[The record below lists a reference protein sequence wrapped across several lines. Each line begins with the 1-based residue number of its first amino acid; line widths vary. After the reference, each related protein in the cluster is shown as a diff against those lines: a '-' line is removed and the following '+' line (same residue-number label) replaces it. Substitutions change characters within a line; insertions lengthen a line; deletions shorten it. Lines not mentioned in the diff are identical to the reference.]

1 MQHHT
6 GILKTWKDD
15 KGYGFIKPAEGGNDL
30 FVHIR
35 DFGNIPRKPRVGDNI
50 SYQPLKDREG
60 RLRAA
65 DVQIAGVTR
74 NMRQNSRQAQPGSS
88 LKVTRQQRSQQ
99 RHRPGLASV
108 ALAGIIVVVVGIMS
122 YTSLPGASAP
132 TPTPQS
138 HNSIANESTTQ
149 SDNQRILQAYRNRQ
163 SNLQV
168 SGSGVVVK
176 LLRDDLDGS
185 RHQRFILRLS
195 SGITILIAHNIDLA
209 PRIPSLREGDSVRFY
224 GEYEW
229 NDKGG
234 VVHWTHDDPQG
245 RHSDGWL
252 EHNSRR
258 YQ

>member
-6 GILKTWKDD
+6 GILTTWKDA
-15 KGYGFIKPAEGGNDL
+15 KGFGFIKPSEGGNDL

-35 DFGNIPRKPRVGDNI
+35 DFGNIPRKPRVGDII
-50 SYQPLKDREG
+50 SYQPLKDRDG

-65 DVQIAGVTR
+65 DVQIAGVAR
-74 NMRQNSRQAQPGSS
+74 RDRQTKQGLSATTPH
-88 LKVTRQQRSQQ
+88 QQRSQ
-99 RHRPGLASV
+99 HRRRARLPSILS
-108 ALAGIIVVVVGIMS
+108 AGIMAVIIGAVT
-122 YTSLPGASAP
+122 YNTLPGASAP
-132 TPTPQS
+132 APSRYSQNAPADTSAAP
-138 HNSIANESTTQ
+138 I
-149 SDNQRILQAYRNRQ
+149 DNQRILQAYQTRQ

-176 LLRDDLDGS
+176 LLQDDLNGS

-234 VVHWTHDDPQG
+234 VVHWTHIDPQG
-245 RHSDGWL
+245 RHTAGWL
-252 EHNSRR
+252 EYNNKR

>member
-15 KGYGFIKPAEGGNDL
+15 KGFGFIKPAEGGNDL

-35 DFGNIPRKPRVGDNI
+35 DFGNIPRKPRVGDRI
-50 SYQPLKDREG
+50 SYQPLKDRDG

-74 NMRQNSRQAQPGSS
+74 NARQNTRQAQPGSS
-88 LKVTRQQRSQQ
+88 PKTARQQRSQQ
-99 RHRPGLASV
+99 RRRPRLASV
-108 ALAGIIVVVVGIMS
+108 ALAGIIVVVMGIMS

-132 TPTPQS
+132 APAQNS
-138 HNSIANESTTQ
+138 HNSTANASASQ
-149 SDNQRILQAYRNRQ
+149 SDNQRILQAYRNHQ

-209 PRIPSLREGDSVRFY
+209 PRIPSLRKGDSVRFY

-245 RHSDGWL
+245 RHVAGWL
-252 EHNSRR
+252 EHNNKR